1 MDSGDGLN
9 VSAEPGLTHDIL
21 VSRTSVYNQKVK
33 SLQSSDWEV
42 QGRRKHRLFRTTYD
56 PNWTSAEKMRRCGP
70 TPALTIFVAYAPT
83 SSYEEEEVEAFY
95 MDLEKFY
102 REDRAFCK
110 VIIGDFNSK
119 VGPRRKPEELHI
131 GTHGLQWNDQGE
143 RLSEFIMT
151 RYRNEIDHIIVNK
164 RFCLTDVAVV
174 PKFCTRS
181 DHRLLQERFSFTRRE
196 EKAAKFR
203 EEHPRT
209 IINWDLFA
217 MLAGFWEDSA
227 VDNIDEEYDRL
238 VEHLHD
244 CAKKA
249 ESTKDDVHAER
260 MDPGSPFTLNGTNI
274 SECTS
279 FVYLGRELNMMIDL
293 TPELGRR
300 RRAAW
305 GAYKS
310 IEDVVKK
317 TKNTRLCAHLFNTTV
332 LPALTYA
339 SETWAFRK
347 QEENAPA
354 TLARVPYR
362 LSGQMELIFD
372 ESQGGGGAKV
382 MMNEYDRN
390 DRSVYVSMM
399 NESFTDDRLCNLL
412 SIAGPIERILS
423 KTRMD
428 GALVNAIV
436 SFRRFESVIFTIN
449 YIKPVM
455 ESAKWMHIRPLRSDH
470 RVGGPPA
477 VHLMSRGI
485 KPLTGLV
492 QRLTLKRTHVSG
504 PPKFAFL
511 GICGSASDLRLVT

>member
-1 MDSGDGLN
+1 MTGSLN
-9 VSAEPGLTHDIL
+9 TFTIARRRVRVLKPPREL
-21 VSRTSVYNQKVK
+21 VS
-33 SLQSSDWEV
+33 W
-42 QGRRKHRLFRTTYD
+42 
-56 PNWTSAEKMRRCGP
+56 P
-70 TPALTIFVAYAPT
+70 T
-83 SSYEEEEVEAFY
+83 
-95 MDLEKFY
+95 
-102 REDRAFCK
+102 
-110 VIIGDFNSK
+110 
-119 VGPRRKPEELHI
+119 
-131 GTHGLQWNDQGE
+131 
-143 RLSEFIMT
+143 
-151 RYRNEIDHIIVNK
+151 
-164 RFCLTDVAVV
+164 
-174 PKFCTRS
+174 
-181 DHRLLQERFSFTRRE
+181 
-196 EKAAKFR
+196 
-203 EEHPRT
+203 
-209 IINWDLFA
+209 
-217 MLAGFWEDSA
+217 
-227 VDNIDEEYDRL
+227 
-238 VEHLHD
+238 
-244 CAKKA
+244 A

-347 QEENAPA
+347 QEENAAVLFLHMAHPHVIEA
-354 TLARVPYR
+354 KRVQPVKKSEYHKNDQCVCVSIAYEPSTDDTVYGL
-362 LSGQMELIFD
+362 LSLV
-372 ESQGGGGAKV
+372 V

-455 ESAKWMHIRPLRSDH
+455 ESAKWMHIRPLR
-470 RVGGPPA
+470 
-477 VHLMSRGI
+477 
-485 KPLTGLV
+485 
-492 QRLTLKRTHVSG
+492 
-504 PPKFAFL
+504 
-511 GICGSASDLRLVT
+511 